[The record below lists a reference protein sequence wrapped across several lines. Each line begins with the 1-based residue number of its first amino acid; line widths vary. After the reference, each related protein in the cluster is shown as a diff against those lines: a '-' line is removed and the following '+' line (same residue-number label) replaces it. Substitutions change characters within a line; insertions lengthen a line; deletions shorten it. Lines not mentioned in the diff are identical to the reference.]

1 MNSLT
6 EIVGGSFDFK
16 IESFRFQ
23 VSGFKLEVQLETL
36 NLKPE
41 TSLLMAQSIQSFR
54 LCVCIARRR
63 DLCLRLGR
71 LRTDPVLLK
80 ALAPPLQP
88 SWVLQHSGARR

>member
-36 NLKPE
+36 NLK
-41 TSLLMAQSIQSFR
+41 L
-54 LCVCIARRR
+54 
-63 DLCLRLGR
+63 LCLWLNQSK
-71 LRTDPVLLK
+71 VSVF
-80 ALAPPLQP
+80 AF
-88 SWVLQHSGARR
+88 V